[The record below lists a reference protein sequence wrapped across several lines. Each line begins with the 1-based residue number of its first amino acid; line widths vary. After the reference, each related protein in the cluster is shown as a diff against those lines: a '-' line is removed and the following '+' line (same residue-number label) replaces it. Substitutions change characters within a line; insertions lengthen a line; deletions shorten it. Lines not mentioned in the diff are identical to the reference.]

1 MFGPEK
7 VLKSEKGLLISTN
20 YFWTGPRIKK
30 EWDHLPATFCLQPQA
45 DYYTSDEVECNAGKN
60 LWVSV
65 KHHQGMNKRILWW
78 HHSFIWIEYCDYIEI
93 VTDLG
98 IIVGD
103 SLRDSTCNIACQDY
117 IFICDARMQAGISV
131 NNSIMKK
138 TCFKVI
144 ILNKFYLFGETFMVQ
159 QRIYVVLELF
169 VRTNK
174 LMMLKSE
181 VIMRPPH
188 EARWPSWV
196 FQGILAINIWCGR
209 ERKTWVIL

>member
-65 KHHQGMNKRILWW
+65 NHHQGMNKRILWW

-103 SLRDSTCNIACQDY
+103 SLRDSRCNIACQL
-117 IFICDARMQAGISV
+117 
-131 NNSIMKK
+131 K
-138 TCFKVI
+138 T
-144 ILNKFYLFGETFMVQ
+144 TFS
-159 QRIYVVLELF
+159 F
-169 VRTNK
+169 VMHGCK
-174 LMMLKSE
+174 LASLW
-181 VIMRPPH
+181 ITQL
-188 EARWPSWV
+188 W
-196 FQGILAINIWCGR
+196 
-209 ERKTWVIL
+209 RKHASKLLY